1 MLSFD
6 DHCANQENQNF
17 VIFRLNMVLSFNKL
31 LQPNFPHKSV
41 LSLSNAIV
49 GASVLSM
56 GYCFQQV
63 IISIL
68 ITKKNNIL
76 SFFYISVGLF

>member
-1 MLSFD
+1 MQL
-6 DHCANQENQNF
+6 NF
-17 VIFRLNMVLSFNKL
+17 SKFF
-31 LQPNFPHKSV
+31 QPNFPQKSV

-63 IISIL
+63 IR
-68 ITKKNNIL
+68 KKNDSDFVLVLVWNYFSDITGDSLCNNHNI
-76 SFFYISVGLF
+76 FM

>member
-1 MLSFD
+1 MKRLWSVKKNVVFMKIK
-6 DHCANQENQNF
+6 NF
-17 VIFRLNMVLSFNKL
+17 VICRLKMLLSFSKF

-63 IISIL
+63 II
-68 ITKKNNIL
+68 NINK
-76 SFFYISVGLF
+76 

>member
-1 MLSFD
+1 MLLSL
-6 DHCANQENQNF
+6 NK
-17 VIFRLNMVLSFNKL
+17 IF
-31 LQPNFPHKSV
+31 QPNFPHRSV

-63 IISIL
+63 TDNLDQIEHSSTFSIIVRGHSSDTTDNSLCSDYIL
-68 ITKKNNIL
+68 
-76 SFFYISVGLF
+76 FV

>member
-1 MLSFD
+1 MFLS
-6 DHCANQENQNF
+6 
-17 VIFRLNMVLSFNKL
+17 LNKF
-31 LQPNFPHKSV
+31 LQSNFPHKSV

-63 IISIL
+63 YFVFVYENISNSNIFLLVWNYFSNIINNNLWI
-68 ITKKNNIL
+68 NNII
-76 SFFYISVGLF
+76 FM

>member
-1 MLSFD
+1 MPIGLSKF
-6 DHCANQENQNF
+6 
-17 VIFRLNMVLSFNKL
+17 

-63 IISIL
+63 MIKIFL
-68 ITKKNNIL
+68 EKKNEIL
-76 SFFYISVGLF
+76 FCSVGLY